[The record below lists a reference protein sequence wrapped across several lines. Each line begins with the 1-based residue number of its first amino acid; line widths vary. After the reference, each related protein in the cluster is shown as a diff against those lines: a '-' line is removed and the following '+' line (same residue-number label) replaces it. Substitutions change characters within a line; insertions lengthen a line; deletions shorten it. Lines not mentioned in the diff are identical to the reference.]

1 MYLKLLTTIILFF
14 LSFQSAF
21 SNETILPIK
30 KPDLNEKNTTKKIAD
45 IIPLPKPSEKEDE
58 IQKEIK
64 ITTTEI
70 FKKIDGVSLKPIIEG
85 GSMVEKIAFS
95 ETGNPLDSNTP
106 PKKPNTKSVRTSKW
120 KLIYNEYNDSKELYD
135 LENDPDENENLIG
148 TGLEIEKVLWTE
160 LVRIQNGD

>member
-30 KPDLNEKNTTKKIAD
+30 KPDLNEKNATKKIAE

-70 FKKIDGVSLKPIIEG
+70 FKKIDGVIIPKTEYKSRNLKNNDKIEIVHFIG
-85 GSMVEKIAFS
+85 G
-95 ETGNPLDSNTP
+95 G
-106 PKKPNTKSVRTSKW
+106 
-120 KLIYNEYNDSKELYD
+120 
-135 LENDPDENENLIG
+135 
-148 TGLEIEKVLWTE
+148 
-160 LVRIQNGD
+160 

>member
-30 KPDLNEKNTTKKIAD
+30 KPDLNEKNTTKKIAE

-64 ITTTEI
+64 NFFEI
-70 FKKIDGVSLKPIIEG
+70 V
-85 GSMVEKIAFS
+85 
-95 ETGNPLDSNTP
+95 
-106 PKKPNTKSVRTSKW
+106 
-120 KLIYNEYNDSKELYD
+120 
-135 LENDPDENENLIG
+135 
-148 TGLEIEKVLWTE
+148 
-160 LVRIQNGD
+160 